1 MKKILL
7 GATAIAL
14 ITNTVYAKNGFYLGL
29 GLGKSFANMSNKT
42 TSVAYDTID
51 EANEAYG
58 FGDRKLKDNAFAG
71 KLFVGYEYEMAAVAL
86 LFEGGYIADTS
97 EAKYGD
103 EKNTNQHLGLE
114 YTFDDAT
121 GLPTITSMKLKRN
134 RTISV
139 GVGVKKEVS
148 DAVFMM
154 AGLDLLHT
162 QFQFQSKG
170 TATYTPAVNGVI
182 KRKSKY
188 GLAPWVG
195 ASWDTGIIEV
205 GLRYQ
210 YAQYQKLQT
219 GGDFSPGKFS
229 VSNKIKPEY
238 QTVML
243 TMSKKF

>member
-7 GATAIAL
+7 GAAAIAL
-14 ITNTVYAKNGFYLGL
+14 FTKTVYAQNGFYLGL
-29 GLGKSFANMSNKT
+29 GLGRSFANMSNKT

-58 FGDRKLKDNAFAG
+58 FGDRKLKDDAFVG
-71 KLFVGYEYEMAAVAL
+71 KLFGGYEYEMRDVSL
-86 LFEGGYIADTS
+86 LFEVGYIADTS

-114 YTFDDAT
+114 YTFDEAT
-121 GLPTITSMKLKRN
+121 GLPTITSMKLKRK
-134 RTISV
+134 RTVSV
-139 GVGVKKEVS
+139 GVGVKKEVAN
-148 DAVFMM
+148 AVSMM

-162 QFQFQSKG
+162 QFQFQSKEI
-170 TATYTPAVNGVI
+170 ATYTPAVNGVV

-195 ASWDTGIIEV
+195 ISWDAGIIEV

-219 GGDFSPGKFS
+219 GGDFSPGNFS
-229 VSNKIKPEY
+229 ISNKIKPEY
-238 QTVML
+238 QTVMF